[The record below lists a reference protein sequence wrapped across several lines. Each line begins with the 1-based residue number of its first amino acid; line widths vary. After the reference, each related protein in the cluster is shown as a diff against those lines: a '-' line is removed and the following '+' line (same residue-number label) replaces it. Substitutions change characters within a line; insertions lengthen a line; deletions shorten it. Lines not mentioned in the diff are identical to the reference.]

1 MHEAI
6 GHYGLSNLMGEKFA
20 ALQST
25 VLQKARTGRELS
37 RHPQPGEADYATVE
51 AVRRLYPEA
60 SDSEVAQEV
69 LARMA
74 EMMEPP
80 GWSKILFAQV
90 RHWLRTAARAMNL
103 TVEPSLQEAKD
114 AVVLAAKH
122 LRDGKNLEREMAGDG
137 QAFASEGAPRLA
149 PNGKPSRLN
158 AHQWKQVRTPEFK
171 AWFGD
176 WEAASLKTRI
186 MASPISVASTAG
198 LTESGSYKDLRTEAK
213 ALYRGPAVVTNAE
226 THEAIRIEDS
236 GLENAL
242 QHGMNIQKRAVIA
255 VLDKMLE
262 GAAFVVRD
270 TENMRPGVAAV
281 ETFAARVS
289 IDDAHF
295 VARLVVR
302 EVADGRR
309 FYDHELSTL
318 EMESARPTSNSGGSA
333 SASADRQSEP
343 RPLVSL
349 GKRILAQA
357 LAVNPDSVSKVVDEN
372 GEPLVVYHGTQGD
385 FSEFDPQRAGQNF
398 DDVDERGMLFSS
410 KVIEPNMMAERGDG
424 YGGNVIST
432 YLAMR
437 NPLIVEFDAAVARR
451 RFGVA
456 SATSWYDNNKAL
468 ILRSADRGGHDGII
482 IRSPEYEAYR
492 AADTYVAF
500 RPEQIKSA
508 IGNRGTFD
516 DANPNILES
525 RSSGPAQ
532 WQSPEPSR
540 LDDLIY
546 SMQDKHA
553 T

>member
-1 MHEAI
+1 
-6 GHYGLSNLMGEKFA
+6 
-20 ALQST
+20 
-25 VLQKARTGRELS
+25 
-37 RHPQPGEADYATVE
+37 
-51 AVRRLYPEA
+51 
-60 SDSEVAQEV
+60 
-69 LARMA
+69 
-74 EMMEPP
+74 ME
-80 GWSKILFAQV
+80 
-90 RHWLRTAARAMNL
+90 
-103 TVEPSLQEAKD
+103 
-114 AVVLAAKH
+114 
-122 LRDGKNLEREMAGDG
+122 
-137 QAFASEGAPRLA
+137 
-149 PNGKPSRLN
+149 
-158 AHQWKQVRTPEFK
+158 
-171 AWFGD
+171 
-176 WEAASLKTRI
+176 
-186 MASPISVASTAG
+186 
-198 LTESGSYKDLRTEAK
+198 
-213 ALYRGPAVVTNAE
+213 
-226 THEAIRIEDS
+226 
-236 GLENAL
+236 
-242 QHGMNIQKRAVIA
+242 
-255 VLDKMLE
+255 LE
-262 GAAFVVRD
+262 GAERLSSQW
-270 TENMRPGVAAV
+270 GAADEV
-281 ETFAARVS
+281 EHPLPP
-289 IDDAHF
+289 AHLNDF
-295 VARLVVR
+295 T
-302 EVADGRR
+302 RR
-309 FYDHELSTL
+309 F
-318 EMESARPTSNSGGSA
+318 
-333 SASADRQSEP
+333 
-343 RPLVSL
+343 L
-349 GKRILAQA
+349 GQDVQA
-357 LAVNPDSVSKVVDEN
+357 SKVVDEN
-372 GEPLVVYHGTQGD
+372 GEPRVVYHGTQGD